1 MIFLLSDIRKTALDT
16 NFAATVIAVVEEGSI
31 VGAARRLGLTA
42 GAVALRIKA
51 VEAELGA
58 TLIGRAGRRIAP
70 TAAVAR
76 LLAPLRSL
84 VADTAELKRLA
95 VDSQDVAGEL
105 RLGTIATASTGLL
118 PRLLR
123 TLAREHPHLD
133 IYIEPGPSVELCERV
148 LDGALDAAIVVE
160 PPNALRKGELFTP
173 WTKEPL
179 LLIAPPDKSDA
190 DPLELL
196 RTETFIRYD
205 RGNWGGR
212 IVDAYLRRSEIVVR
226 DRFEL
231 DALDGIVAMVAAGL
245 GVAIIPDWVGPRPQ
259 GAAVAQLSLPPPVPV
274 RSVGLYSRRLSSRQ
288 ELIALV
294 TETFRR
300 GAGPVAETKP
310 RGGRRRRA
318 GAAHDGSSRD
328 GFSRARRS

>member
-1 MIFLLSDIRKTALDT
+1 MDT
-16 NFAATVIAVVEEGSI
+16 QFAATIVAVVEEGSI
-31 VGAARRLGLTA
+31 AAAARRLGLTP

-51 VEAELGA
+51 VEAELGT

-70 TAAVAR
+70 TATAAR

-84 VADTAELKRLA
+84 VADTAELRRLA
-95 VDSQDVAGEL
+95 GDGQEVAGEL

-118 PRLLR
+118 PQLLS
-123 TLAREHPHLD
+123 TLARVHPHLD

-160 PPNALRKGELFTP
+160 PPTLLRKGELFTP
-173 WTKEPL
+173 WIKEPL
-179 LLIAPPDKSDA
+179 LLIVPPDKSDA

-196 RTETFIRYD
+196 QTETFIRYD

-245 GVAIIPDWVGPRPQ
+245 GIAIIPDWVGPRPQ

-274 RSVGLYSRRLSSRQ
+274 RSVGLYSRRLSPRQ

-294 TETFRR
+294 TETFRT
-300 GAGPVAETKP
+300 VASSVASAVP
-310 RGGRRRRA
+310 RNGRPRVSSTQKRR
-318 GAAHDGSSRD
+318 
-328 GFSRARRS
+328 